1 MKKSFTLIVL
11 FFTTL
16 AFAQYPDDSYETK
29 KIRKAAEK
37 IAKAY
42 DAQLGLDGDQYPIFL
57 DKVEDYLVLSE
68 KAKKDLDGIEELNAL
83 TKLMVKES
91 LEMKDLLTRI
101 QYQVYKKVR
110 QDIQPLKALKSDDE

>member
-1 MKKSFTLIVL
+1 MKKIFTVFLI

-16 AFAQYPDDSYETK
+16 AFAQYPDNTNETK
-29 KIRKAAEK
+29 KIRQDAEK
-37 IAKAY
+37 ITKAY
-42 DAQLGLDGDQYPIFL
+42 DAQLGLDGTQYPIFL
-57 DKVEDYLVLSE
+57 DKVQDYLVLSK
-68 KAKKDLDGIEELNAL
+68 KAKKDLDGIEELDTL

-110 QDIQPLKALKSDDE
+110 QDIQPLKALKTDDK